1 MAGPSLAV
9 LFSVSIFFSLLLLFL
24 LLLLLGPLS
33 LSSALSVVVKGVHD
47 SLCKHITRVII

>member
-9 LFSVSIFFSLLLLFL
+9 LFSISIFFSLLLLF

-47 SLCKHITRVII
+47 GLCKDITRVII